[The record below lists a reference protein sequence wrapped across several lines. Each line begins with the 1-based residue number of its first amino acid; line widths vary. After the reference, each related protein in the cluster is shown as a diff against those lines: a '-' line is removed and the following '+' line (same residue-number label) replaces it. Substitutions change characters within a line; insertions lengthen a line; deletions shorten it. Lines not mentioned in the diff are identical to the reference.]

1 MRILGFVFHFTTKGG
16 AIMFRR
22 NLIPVWVG
30 ILVLSGMFFMGQEA
44 WEPQPTQCEDNGD
57 CPDEAFCAK
66 EPGDCDGDGLC
77 EPRPGPCPDVWDPV
91 CGCDVTTYGNV
102 CEAEG
107 AGVNVAYGPVMANGK
122 QAEEIAICK
131 TYV

>member
-1 MRILGFVFHFTTKGG
+1 
-16 AIMFRR
+16 MFRR

-30 ILVLSGMFFMGQEA
+30 ILVLCGMFFMGQEA

-66 EPGDCDGDGLC
+66 EPGDCDCDGLC

-91 CGCDVTTYGNV
+91 CGCDGITYSND
-102 CEAEG
+102 CEAE
-107 AGVNVAYGPVMANGK
+107 ALGVSIAYYGECLARH
-122 QAEEIAICK
+122 
-131 TYV
+131 